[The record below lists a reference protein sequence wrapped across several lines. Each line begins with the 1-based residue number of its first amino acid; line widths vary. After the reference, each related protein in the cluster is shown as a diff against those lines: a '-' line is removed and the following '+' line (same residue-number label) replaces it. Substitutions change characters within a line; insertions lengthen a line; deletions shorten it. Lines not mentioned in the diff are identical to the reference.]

1 VGDRATRP
9 APARRVVTDDVVRS
23 QAEAA
28 TLARAPLVVLEPV
41 EALLDE
47 LGIGAGPVTA
57 TPLGDGHSNVTYLLT
72 RGNERVVLRRP
83 PRPPYAESAHDVLR
97 EARLLE
103 LLHAAGI
110 PVPRALAIVDDTT
123 LLGVPFVVMQHVPGH
138 AISTTVPPQLDQPA
152 EHARIGDQQID
163 ALAQLHALDVSTGPL
178 AEVGKPSGYLE
189 RQLRRFSAIWNEI
202 ATRPIPDL
210 DTVTEWLAE
219 HRPQTTE
226 TTLVH
231 GDYRLGNVLFAP
243 HPPARLTAVL
253 DWEMA
258 TLGDPLADLGYL
270 CATWAQPDDHQN
282 PMLALSAATRGA
294 GFPTRAQLRE
304 RYAERTGRTINE
316 HRWYEVLAL
325 WKAAIF
331 LEASYRR
338 YLAGNTS
345 DPYFATLRDGIPS
358 IAADALNHTH
368 EPIGS

>member
-1 VGDRATRP
+1 
-9 APARRVVTDDVVRS
+9 VTADVVRTHA
-23 QAEAA
+23 QAAG
-28 TLARAPLVVLEPV
+28 LAQPPLIVLDPI

-47 LGIGAGPVTA
+47 LAIGSGPVTA
-57 TPLGDGHSNVTYLLT
+57 SPLGDGHSNVTYLLQ
-72 RGNERVVLRRP
+72 RGSQRVVLRRP

-103 LLHAAGI
+103 LLHAAGLR
-110 PVPRALAIVDDTT
+110 VPRILARVDDTSQ
-123 LLGVPFVVMQHVPGH
+123 LGVPFVVIEHIAGH
-138 AISTTVPPQLDQPA
+138 AISRTVPPVLDTPA
-152 EHARIGDQQID
+152 EHARIADELID
-163 ALAQLHALDVSTGPL
+163 ALAELHAVDLTSGPL
-178 AEVGKPSGYLE
+178 TQIGKPSGYLE
-189 RQLRRFSAIWNEI
+189 RQLRRFSSTWNEI

-210 DTVTEWLAE
+210 DTVTTWLTQ

-243 HPPARLTAVL
+243 HAPARLTAVL

-270 CATWAQPDDHQN
+270 CATWAQPDDHHN

-304 RYAERTGRTINE
+304 RYARRTSRDIDD
-316 HRWYEVLAL
+316 HRWYEALAL

-338 YLAGNTS
+338 YLAGNTN
-345 DPYFATLRDGIPS
+345 DPYFATLRDGIPA
-358 IAADALNHTH
+358 IAADALSRTR
-368 EPIGS
+368 EAA

>member
-1 VGDRATRP
+1 VGDRPTRP
-9 APARRVVTDDVVRS
+9 APTRRVVTDDIVRS
-23 QAEAA
+23 QAQAA
-28 TLARAPLVVLEPV
+28 QLSQPPLIVLDPV

-47 LGIGAGPVTA
+47 LAIGAGPVTA

-72 RGNERVVLRRP
+72 RDTERVVLRRP

-103 LLHAAGI
+103 LLHAAGLR
-110 PVPRALAIVDDTT
+110 VPRVLTTVQDTDQ
-123 LLGVPFVVMQHVPGH
+123 LGVPFVVMEHVAGH
-138 AISTTVPPQLDQPA
+138 AISRTVPPELDEPL
-152 EHARIGDQQID
+152 EHARIADELID
-163 ALAQLHALDVSTGPL
+163 ALIELHAVDVSSGPL
-178 AEVGKPSGYLE
+178 AQIGKPSGYLE
-189 RQLRRFSAIWNEI
+189 RQLRRFSAIWSEI
-202 ATRPIPDL
+202 ATRSIPDL
-210 DTVTEWLAE
+210 DAVTAWLTE
-219 HRPQTTE
+219 HRPQSSE

-243 HPPARLTAVL
+243 DAPARLTAIL

-270 CATWAQPDDHQN
+270 CATWAQPDDHEN
-282 PMLALSAATRGA
+282 PMFTLSAATRGA

-304 RYAERTGRTINE
+304 RYAERTGRDTND

-338 YLAGNTS
+338 YLAGNTD
-345 DPYFATLRDGIPS
+345 DPYFATLRDGIPA
-358 IAADALNHTH
+358 IAGSALNY
-368 EPIGS
+368 IR

>member
-1 VGDRATRP
+1 MGDRPTRP
-9 APARRVVTDDVVRS
+9 APAPSIVTDDTVRTP
-23 QAEAA
+23 AEAA
-28 TLARAPLVVLEPV
+28 NLAQPPLIILDPV

-47 LGIGAGPVTA
+47 LAIGAGPVTA

-72 RGNERVVLRRP
+72 RGTERVVLRRP

-103 LLHAAGI
+103 LLHAAGLR
-110 PVPRALAIVDDTT
+110 VPRVLATVRDTDQ
-123 LLGVPFVVMQHVPGH
+123 LGVPFVVMEHVAGH
-138 AISTTVPPQLDQPA
+138 AITGTVPPELDKPA
-152 EHARIGDQQID
+152 EHARIALDLID
-163 ALAQLHALDVSTGPL
+163 ALVELHAVDVTSGPL
-178 AEVGKPSGYLE
+178 AQIGKPTGYLE

-210 DTVTEWLAE
+210 DTVTKWLTE
-219 HRPQTTE
+219 HHPQTAQ

-231 GDYRLGNVLFAP
+231 GDFRLGNVLFAP
-243 HPPARLTAVL
+243 DPPARLTAVL

-270 CATWAQPDDHQN
+270 CATWAEPDDRQN
-282 PMLALSAATRGA
+282 PLLVLSAATRGA
-294 GFPTRAQLRE
+294 GFPTRAQLRA
-304 RYAERTGRTINE
+304 RYTERTGRNTND

-338 YLAGNTS
+338 YLAGKTD
-345 DPYFATLRDGIPS
+345 DPYFATLRDGIPA
-358 IAADALNHTH
+358 IAADAVDRTRDAA
-368 EPIGS
+368 

>member
-1 VGDRATRP
+1 
-9 APARRVVTDDVVRS
+9 VTDDVVRS
-23 QAEAA
+23 QAQAA
-28 TLARAPLVVLEPV
+28 GLAQPPLIVLDPV

-47 LGIGAGPVTA
+47 LAIGSGPAIA

-72 RGNERVVLRRP
+72 RGTARVVLRRP

-103 LLHAAGI
+103 LLHAAGLR
-110 PVPRALAIVDDTT
+110 VPRVLATVQDTDQ
-123 LLGVPFVVMQHVPGH
+123 LGVPFVVMEHVAGH
-138 AISTTVPPQLDQPA
+138 AISHTVPPELDQPA
-152 EHARIGDQQID
+152 EHARIADELID
-163 ALAQLHALDVSTGPL
+163 ALIELHAVDVTSGPL
-178 AEVGKPSGYLE
+178 AQIGKPTGYLE
-189 RQLRRFSAIWNEI
+189 RQLRRFSAIWSEI
-202 ATRPIPDL
+202 ATRSIPDL
-210 DTVTEWLAE
+210 DAVTAWLTE
-219 HRPQTTE
+219 HRPHDSE

-243 HPPARLTAVL
+243 DAPARLTAIL

-270 CATWAQPDDHQN
+270 CATWAEPDDDQN

-294 GFPTRAQLRE
+294 GFPTRAELRA
-304 RYAERTGRTINE
+304 RYADRTGRDTND

-338 YLAGNTS
+338 FLAGNTD
-345 DPYFATLRDGIPS
+345 DPYFATLRDGIPA
-358 IAADALNHTH
+358 IAGKALSHTQ
-368 EPIGS
+368 